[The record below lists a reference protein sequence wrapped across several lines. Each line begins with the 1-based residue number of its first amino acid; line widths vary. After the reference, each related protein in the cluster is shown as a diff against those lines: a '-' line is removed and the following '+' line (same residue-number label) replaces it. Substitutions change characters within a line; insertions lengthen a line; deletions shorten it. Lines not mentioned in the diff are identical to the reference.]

1 MRIGILAMVLGIAG
15 CASEFAVYDDAEQEI
30 VGFPVRTPV
39 LVEIT
44 QQTSYEVVAGAEH
57 AEFAKYCT
65 PRSSSSHG
73 ILPLGDVHYVS
84 FDAAALGKGEFSLD
98 FYDSGALRN
107 LSVNSDATEGLDSVS
122 EFVEG
127 VLPFVAAPKAA
138 GDDARLFE
146 RLDDAEIL
154 RKKHCLQTGTT
165 LVSIE
170 RISID

>member
-1 MRIGILAMVLGIAG
+1 MRMGILALALGLSG
-15 CASEFAVYDDAEQEI
+15 CASEFAVHDKNGQEI

-44 QQTSYEVVAGAEH
+44 EQTRYEVVAGAEH

-65 PRSSSSHG
+65 PRVSSSHSV
-73 ILPLGDVHYVS
+73 LPLGDLHYVS
-84 FDAAALGKGEFSLD
+84 FDAAALSKGEFSLD
-98 FYDSGALRN
+98 FYDSGALKN

-122 EFVEG
+122 DFVEG
-127 VLPFVAAPKAA
+127 VLPFVMAPKE

-146 RLDDAEIL
+146 RLDDAETL

-170 RISID
+170 RISVD